1 MAVRRVVEDGERPS
15 EVMRSMGLHRGS
27 IYPWLNT
34 HKESGYEGLKATR
47 AQGPH
52 RKLNEKQCVRVRK
65 WILGKDPR
73 QHGFDFGLWTRRI
86 VQELMEQRLGIRVSL
101 ATVGATLGR
110 LEITPQKPLRR
121 AYERD
126 PEAVAEWVEKDYPR
140 LRGRAKANGAA
151 IFFLDEAGFSSE
163 PNLGRTYGKKGETPV
178 VKTTGRRQK
187 VNAISALNAK
197 GAFWSSVYTGKFNA
211 QRFIGFLK
219 DFLKGRRGKVYLV
232 VDGHPSHKA
241 NTVKEYVQATRGRLE
256 LHFLAPYA
264 PDLNPDEFVWQ
275 HAKTNGIAK
284 KPLRKDEPLRARVET
299 DLAHIASNKL
309 LVRSFFRAKS
319 VVYADD

>member
-1 MAVRRVVEDGERPS
+1 
-15 EVMRSMGLHRGS
+15 
-27 IYPWLNT
+27 
-34 HKESGYEGLKATR
+34 
-47 AQGPH
+47 
-52 RKLNEKQCVRVRK
+52 VRK

-101 ATVGATLGR
+101 ATVGAALSR

-140 LRGRAKANGAA
+140 LRRRAKANGAA
-151 IFFLDEAGFSSE
+151 MFFLDEAGFSSE

-187 VNAISALNAK
+187 VNAISAVNAK
-197 GAFWSSVYTGKFNA
+197 GAFWSSVYTGTFNA
-211 QRFIGFLK
+211 QRFMGILK

-232 VDGHPSHKA
+232 VDGHPRHKA
-241 NTVKEYVQATRGRLE
+241 NKVKEYVQATRGRLE
-256 LHFLAPYA
+256 LHFLPPDA
-264 PDLNPDEFVWQ
+264 PDLNSDEFVWQ
-275 HAKTNGIAK
+275 HAKTHGVAK
-284 KPLRKDEPLRARVET
+284 KPLRKDQGLRARVER
-299 DLAHIASNKL
+299 DLANIAANKP
-309 LVRSFFRAKS
+309 LVRSFLRAKS
-319 VVYADD
+319 VLYADDH